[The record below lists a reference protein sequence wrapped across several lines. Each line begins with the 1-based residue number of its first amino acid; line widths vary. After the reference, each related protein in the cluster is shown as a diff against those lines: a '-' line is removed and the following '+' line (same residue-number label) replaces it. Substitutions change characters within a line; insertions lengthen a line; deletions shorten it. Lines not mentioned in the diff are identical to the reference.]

1 MYKTLADVTNEKY
14 FIYSL
19 YLGILAVITGI
30 IELIIVINIMVGN
43 VGRFGGG
50 TFMGDISMILSIL
63 SFVIFIVATLKFRDI
78 KQDNQAK

>member
-1 MYKTLADVTNEKY
+1 M
-14 FIYSL
+14 

-30 IELIIVINIMVGN
+30 IELIIVINIMVSN

>member
-1 MYKTLADVTNEKY
+1 
-14 FIYSL
+14 
-19 YLGILAVITGI
+19 
-30 IELIIVINIMVGN
+30 MVSN